1 MDHRYYS
8 MLCKCNISLKSAINC
23 SISFKLM
30 SSSTKTLFKDQ
41 SKLYSLY
48 RPSYDKILYDNILN
62 YNRNN
67 SKLTRSIALDVA
79 TGNGQAAYDLCMYYD
94 KVIGMDIQENQIKQ
108 AFNKAYDNI
117 QFIEGSA
124 ENISLES
131 NSIDLVC
138 VAQALH
144 WFDTTKF
151 YKEAHRVMKETGT
164 LAIWGYD
171 LCYITANK
179 SEDTNNAKRASN
191 IILHLYKNS
200 ELAKYW
206 DNRRFLIDNHYATI
220 SPNSRVEKIWKNVQ
234 LVNMNMSKQ
243 WKVSDLVKYISTWS
257 AYNTYIKEKK
267 VESGSNLDPCIVV
280 EKQLIEIYGTNETEI
295 TITWPI
301 FLYLATK

>member
-1 MDHRYYS
+1 MY
-8 MLCKCNISLKSAINC
+8 SAINGR
-23 SISFKLM
+23 ISCFKLM

-48 RPSYDKILYDNILN
+48 RPSYDKILYDSILS

-67 SKLTRSIALDVA
+67 SKLKRNTALDVA
-79 TGNGQAAYDLCMYYD
+79 TGSGQAAYDLCLYYD

-108 AFNKAYDNI
+108 AIDKAYNNI

-124 ENISLES
+124 ENISLEA

-144 WFDTTKF
+144 WFDTVKF

-171 LCYITANK
+171 LCYITASK
-179 SEDTNNAKRASN
+179 LEDANNAKKASN
-191 IILHLYKNS
+191 IILDLYKNS

-206 DNRRFLIDNHYATI
+206 DSRRFLIDNHYATI
-220 SPNSRVEKIWKNVQ
+220 APNSNDEKIWKNVK
-234 LVNMNMSKQ
+234 LENMNMSKQ

-257 AYNTYIKEKK
+257 AYNTYRKEKK
-267 VESGSNLDPCIVV
+267 VDSGSDSDPCVII
-280 EKQLIEIYGTNETEI
+280 EKQLQEIYGANDTEI
-295 TITWPI
+295 TVTWPI